1 MQQSQFLLVVCSM
14 YQRLLSF
21 RKSYVLCRSKMNATT
36 LGDHLA
42 VLSHKQ
48 VETAANHV
56 LNGKQTNNATLKK
69 LFSSIRGHCSSIGH
83 SNEAASVARFK
94 LFSFWHYF
102 GCPAIFFTVTPCDE
116 CSFRVRLYATCKEH
130 KLPNIFDISDQSKC
144 LLDFEAR
151 KKWRGKY
158 PGACAMEYENIVQIV
173 IRVIIGWN
181 QSEQKGYKGA
191 FGIPLA
197 YGDSCEEQARYT
209 LHSHI
214 SVWIENFN
222 IVRNLLFHENED
234 IRSSAYQRL
243 QTYFEKLPK
252 QALVNY
258 LLQQIMLTQIVL
270 CLTKLMMCYILLMT
284 KS

>member
-1 MQQSQFLLVVCSM
+1 M
-14 YQRLLSF
+14 
-21 RKSYVLCRSKMNATT
+21 
-36 LGDHLA
+36 
-42 VLSHKQ
+42 
-48 VETAANHV
+48 
-56 LNGKQTNNATLKK
+56 
-69 LFSSIRGHCSSIGH
+69 
-83 SNEAASVARFK
+83 
-94 LFSFWHYF
+94 
-102 GCPAIFFTVTPCDE
+102 TPCDE

-214 SVWIENFN
+214 SVWISIFSRN
-222 IVRNLLFHENED
+222 I
-234 IRSSAYQRL
+234 SA
-243 QTYFEKLPK
+243 LPET
-252 QALVNY
+252 
-258 LLQQIMLTQIVL
+258 I
-270 CLTKLMMCYILLMT
+270 
-284 KS
+284 